1 MEFIGKYIYDVKCL
15 LENLDREE
23 TSKVIVTI
31 MHAYENNRQIFIM
44 GNGGSASTASHFA
57 CDLGKGT
64 IVEERERFRV
74 MSLNDNMALITAFS
88 NDYGYEHVFSEQL
101 KNLVNE
107 NDVVIAI
114 SASGNSPNILKGIE
128 YAKEKSAKV
137 IGFTGF
143 SGGKLRE
150 LSDICVHIDCNN
162 YGQVED
168 LHMLLCHLISQNIKN
183 VIQNERGLYKVLS

>member
-1 MEFIGKYIYDVKCL
+1 MREFIEKYINEVGNL
-15 LENLDREE
+15 LQNLDKDAIER
-23 TSKVIVTI
+23 TI
-31 MHAYENNRQIFIM
+31 LCIIEAYRNNKQIFLM

-64 IVEERERFRV
+64 IVEGKERFRV

-107 NDVVIAI
+107 NDIVIAI
-114 SASGNSPNILKGIE
+114 SASGNSPNIIEGIN
-128 YAKEKSAKV
+128 YAKEKSAKI
-137 IGFTGF
+137 IGFSGF

-150 LSDICVHIDCNN
+150 CSDICIHIDSNN

-168 LHMLLCHLISQNIKN
+168 MHMILCHLISQGVKSI
-183 VIQNERGLYKVLS
+183 IANE